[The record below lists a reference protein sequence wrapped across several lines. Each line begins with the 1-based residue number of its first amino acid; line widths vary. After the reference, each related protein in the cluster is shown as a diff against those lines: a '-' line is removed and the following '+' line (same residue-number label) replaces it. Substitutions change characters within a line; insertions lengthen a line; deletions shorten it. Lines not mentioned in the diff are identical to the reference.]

1 MKLLVTYTEEANGD
15 TWDKENF
22 YLFYKSQAL
31 PSLWVD
37 FYFWKLVLCF
47 MDRWWRNQILCVSPL
62 KPQRSLK
69 GLDPNTEYEQRPS
82 HEGQVLDPNNMEDRE
97 KRERESPHPPE
108 RQDKSPVL
116 EAIDAKLL
124 SILF

>member
-47 MDRWWRNQILCVSPL
+47 MDR
-62 KPQRSLK
+62 
-69 GLDPNTEYEQRPS
+69 
-82 HEGQVLDPNNMEDRE
+82 
-97 KRERESPHPPE
+97 
-108 RQDKSPVL
+108 
-116 EAIDAKLL
+116 
-124 SILF
+124 